1 MPLSEHEQRLL
12 EQIERALYA
21 EDPKFAS
28 SVRSTDLKRHYR
40 RRIVKGGALFVVGLA
55 VLLGGT
61 VSKLIPVGVLG
72 FLLMLA
78 GALVAVAGWKRLT
91 GSGDT
96 ANILPR
102 SNRTKASRSSGG
114 AAASKQG
121 PSKQGPSKQGPM
133 ERLEERWRRRN
144 EDRDGG
150 R

>member
-28 SVRSTDLKRHYR
+28 SVRSTDLKRHYK
-40 RRIVKGGALFVVGLA
+40 RRIVKGAALFVLGLC

-61 VSKLIPVGVLG
+61 VAKLIAVGVGG

-91 GSGDT
+91 GAGDAT
-96 ANILPR
+96 SIGTRGLR
-102 SNRTKASRSSGG
+102 SRGR
-114 AAASKQG
+114 G
-121 PSKQGPSKQGPM
+121 PSRPSAPKLGAM
-133 ERLEERWRRRN
+133 ERLEERWRRRR
-144 EDRDGG
+144 EEG